1 MNRTAGELEEAEC
14 FIQKAVQ
21 EAGSR
26 CTAGHGT
33 GESRQICINIPAF
46 LQEDRYLQGRIL
58 LSCLEDM
65 TDTRKD
71 ITAVHIGNILKFLEG
86 TGSGELHLP
95 YGLMVCRNYDMAV
108 IKRRQK
114 EEERVP
120 EKEKIFLPK
129 EEQLPC
135 SIPVPG
141 LGNVEI
147 SLFSYEKS
155 QEIPQKTYT
164 KWFDYD
170 KITKYAVFRVREKGD
185 FLTINSKMDKK
196 SLQDY
201 FINEKIPKGGRDT
214 LYVLADG
221 PHILWVPG
229 YRISE
234 YYKVSEKT
242 RRVLQVHVEKEKGVE
257 TWLRK

>member
-1 MNRTAGELEEAEC
+1 VT
-14 FIQKAVQ
+14 
-21 EAGSR
+21 
-26 CTAGHGT
+26 
-33 GESRQICINIPAF
+33 
-46 LQEDRYLQGRIL
+46 
-58 LSCLEDM
+58 
-65 TDTRKD
+65 
-71 ITAVHIGNILKFLEG
+71 
-86 TGSGELHLP
+86 
-95 YGLMVCRNYDMAV
+95 
-108 IKRRQK
+108 
-114 EEERVP
+114 